1 MRRLA
6 LINTT
11 GLNDDDDEFV
21 QFFLVTVVGG
31 GSHAQL
37 STKITV
43 YFKYIWC
50 LVISK
55 VDMLGQY
62 FSISQILA

>member
-21 QFFLVTVVGG
+21 QFFLVIVVGG

-43 YFKYIWC
+43 FFKYI
-50 LVISK
+50 
-55 VDMLGQY
+55 
-62 FSISQILA
+62 

>member
-21 QFFLVTVVGG
+21 QFFLVIVVGG

-43 YFKYIWC
+43 YLKY
-50 LVISK
+50 V
-55 VDMLGQY
+55 
-62 FSISQILA
+62 

>member
-6 LINTT
+6 LINAT
-11 GLNDDDDEFV
+11 GINVEFL
-21 QFFLVTVVGG
+21 QFFLVIVVGG

-43 YFKYIWC
+43 YLNIFDVY
-50 LVISK
+50 
-55 VDMLGQY
+55 
-62 FSISQILA
+62 